1 MVMFMKIGAS
11 SSCLYPMNT
20 EEALRTVGEL
30 GAKTAEIFFNS
41 PSELENPIL
50 SELKAI
56 KDFYG
61 MEIRSV
67 HPFTSA
73 YETYLLFSDY
83 KRRTL
88 DGIEFYKRYFDA
100 ANALGAEMIVLHG
113 GRSEARI
120 EPDRYAENYILLHNA
135 AREQGLY
142 IAHEN
147 VHNHLCGSPGFMK
160 ALADNVGEDFKMV
173 LDIKQCRR
181 CGVSE
186 DEYIRRLGNK
196 IYQVHISDG
205 LGAEKCLVPGAGEY
219 DFAALFKKLRNAGY
233 DKSALIELYRHNFG
247 EISEISEGKLYLENM
262 Q

>member
-1 MVMFMKIGAS
+1 MQIGIS

-41 PSELENPIL
+41 PSELENPL
-50 SELKAI
+50 LRELKAI
-56 KDFYG
+56 RHFYG

-83 KRRTL
+83 ERRTL
-88 DGIEFYKRYFDA
+88 DGIEFYKRYFAA
-100 ANALGAEMIVLHG
+100 ANELGAEMVVLHG
-113 GRSEARI
+113 GRSVARI
-120 EPDRYAENYILLHNA
+120 EPDRYAENYLLLHSA
-135 AREQGLY
+135 ARESGIY

-147 VHNHLCGSPGFMK
+147 VHNHLCSDPAFMK
-160 ALADNVGEDFKMV
+160 TIADNVGEEFRMV

-181 CGVSE
+181 CDVSE
-186 DEYIRRLGNK
+186 DEYIRLLGDK
-196 IYQVHISDG
+196 IYQVHISDC
-205 LGAEKCLVPGAGEY
+205 LGDEDCLAPGAGDY
-219 DFAALFKKLRNAGY
+219 DFKALFDKLGAVGY
-233 DKSALIELYRHNFG
+233 NRSVLIELYRKNFG
-247 EISEISEGKLYLENM
+247 EISELSAAKAYLENI

>member
-1 MVMFMKIGAS
+1 MKIGIS

-20 EEALRTVGEL
+20 EEALKAVGEL

-41 PSELENPIL
+41 PSELENPL
-50 SELKAI
+50 LGELKAI
-56 KDFYG
+56 RNYYG
-61 MEIRSV
+61 LEIRSV

-88 DGIEFYKRYFDA
+88 DGIEFYKRYFEA
-100 ANALGAEMIVLHG
+100 ANALGAEMVVLHG
-113 GRSEARI
+113 GHTVARI
-120 EPDRYAENYILLHNA
+120 EPDRYAENYILLNNA
-135 AREQGLY
+135 AREGGLY

-147 VHNHLCGSPGFMK
+147 VHGHLGGDPAFMK
-160 ALADNVGEDFKMV
+160 ALADNVGDDFRMV

-186 DEYIRRLGNK
+186 DEYINTLGNK
-196 IYQVHISDG
+196 IYQVHISDC
-205 LGAEKCLVPGAGEY
+205 LGGEKCLVPGAGEY
-219 DFAALFKKLRNAGY
+219 DFKALFGKLKNAGY
-233 DKSALIELYRHNFG
+233 DKTALIELYRRNFG

>member
-1 MVMFMKIGAS
+1 MQIGIS
-11 SSCLYPMNT
+11 SSCLYPMQT

-41 PSELENPIL
+41 PSELKNPL
-50 SELKAI
+50 LGELRAI

-88 DGIEFYKRYFDA
+88 DGVEFYKNYFEA
-100 ANALGAEMIVLHG
+100 ANVLGAEMVVLHG
-113 GRSEARI
+113 GLAVAQTTPE
-120 EPDRYAENYILLHNA
+120 RYAESYMLLHNA
-135 AREQGLY
+135 ARESGIY
-142 IAHEN
+142 TAHEN
-147 VHNHLCGSPGFMK
+147 VNNHHGGSPAFMK
-160 ALADNVGEDFKMV
+160 ALADIVGDEFKMV

-186 DEYIRRLGNK
+186 DEYINSLGNK
-196 IYQVHISDG
+196 IYQVHISDY
-205 LGAEKCLVPGAGEY
+205 LGNETCLAPGVGEY
-219 DFAALFKKLRNAGY
+219 DFSALFKKLEKVGY
-233 DKSALIELYRHNFG
+233 NKSVLIELYRQNFG
-247 EISEISEGKLYLENM
+247 EISELSTAKAYLENM
-262 Q
+262 R

>member
-1 MVMFMKIGAS
+1 MQIGFS
-11 SSCLYPMNT
+11 SSCLYPMRT
-20 EEALRTVGEL
+20 EEALRKVGEL

-41 PSELENPIL
+41 PSELRKPL
-50 SELKAI
+50 LDELVAI

-88 DGIEFYKRYFDA
+88 DGIEFYKRYFEA
-100 ANALGAEMIVLHG
+100 ANTLGAEMVVLHG
-113 GRSEARI
+113 GRSEAQI
-120 EPDRYAENYILLHNA
+120 PSGKYAENYLLLHNA
-135 AREQGLY
+135 ARENGLY

-147 VHNHLCGSPGFMK
+147 VHNHLCGSPSFMK
-160 ALADNVGEDFKMV
+160 ALADNVGDGFKMV

-186 DEYIRRLGNK
+186 DEYIDSLGSK
-196 IYQVHISDG
+196 IYQVHISDY
-205 LGAEKCLVPGAGEY
+205 LGNETCLAPGAGEY
-219 DFAALFKKLRNAGY
+219 DFSGLFKKLENVGY
-233 DKSALIELYRHNFG
+233 NKSALIELYRQNFG
-247 EISEISEGKLYLENM
+247 EISELSTAKAYLENM

>member
-1 MVMFMKIGAS
+1 MKIGIS
-11 SSCLYPMNT
+11 SSCLYPMQT

-41 PSELENPIL
+41 PSELEKPL
-50 SELKAI
+50 LGELVAI

-88 DGIEFYKRYFDA
+88 DGVEFYKQYFGA
-100 ANALGAEMIVLHG
+100 AKVLGAEMVVLHG
-113 GRSEARI
+113 GLSAARI
-120 EPDRYAENYILLHNA
+120 EPDRYAENYIILHNA
-135 AREQGLY
+135 ARENELY

-147 VHNHLCGSPGFMK
+147 VHNHLCGNPSFMK
-160 ALADNVGEDFKMV
+160 ALADNVGDEFKMV

-186 DEYIRRLGNK
+186 DEYIDSLGSK
-196 IYQVHISDG
+196 IYQVHISDC
-205 LGAEKCLVPGAGEY
+205 LGEESCLAPGAGKY
-219 DFAALFKKLRNAGY
+219 DFENLFKKLKSVGY
-233 DKSALIELYRHNFG
+233 DKSAIIELYRQNFA
-247 EISEISEGKLYLENM
+247 EISELSTAKAFLENI